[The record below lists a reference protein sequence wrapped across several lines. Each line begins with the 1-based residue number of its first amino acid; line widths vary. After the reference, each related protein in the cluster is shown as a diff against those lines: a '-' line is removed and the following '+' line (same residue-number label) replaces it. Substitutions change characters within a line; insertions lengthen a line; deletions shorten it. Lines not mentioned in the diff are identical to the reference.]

1 MELAKLDVFVCI
13 ETLRSYVNRLDF
25 KSYKAAH
32 KPRLTTR
39 HRKSRLLW
47 AKEHIHWTKDQSRNV
62 VWSDE
67 SCFCIEGS
75 KRGKRVLWK
84 ESVMRKEI
92 EYLQSSGMVLWS
104 GMLLGRRLWAFRNY
118 WQQFCRPRNIHQY
131 LANRFHPW
139 FTNVTMHQERSFIFQ
154 DDGVSCHTDGYAWGG
169 KEIH

>member
-47 AKEHIHWTKDQSRNV
+47 AKEHIHWTKDQWRKV

-67 SCFCIEGS
+67 SCFCVEGS
-75 KRGKRVLWK
+75 KCIKWGGDDAMDWGCFLGGGFEPLEVIDTSSVDQETYINILANKVPFLVYKCGYARWWK
-84 ESVMRKEI
+84 ET
-92 EYLQSSGMVLWS
+92 
-104 GMLLGRRLWAFRNY
+104 
-118 WQQFCRPRNIHQY
+118 HQIRGFGY
-131 LANRFHPW
+131 CAAQNPNFSPIRHVW
-139 FTNVTMHQERSFIFQ
+139 NVF
-154 DDGVSCHTDGYAWGG
+154 
-169 KEIH
+169 